1 MINVLPFIFMSRWG
15 SMFSSIVILKK
26 GEALDCS
33 YLMFTFPTYE
43 ISSIGYGNFFRDDV
57 PVPFYCILGKSVS
70 CQQPDTNHKEKCF
83 CFHVLLYFRLFSF
96 IDERGHITVAY
107 FLYFLMN

>member
-33 YLMFTFPTYE
+33 YL
-43 ISSIGYGNFFRDDV
+43 IGYGNFFRDDV